1 MLCLV
6 CASVLF
12 FFHAF
17 FLILFLA
24 YGLSASNKKICGT
37 LNWTLVPHTRS
48 LIHTWQK
55 KSWLSQ
61 TKARTFDYDTII
73 SLLVDLVRVQLPH
86 LYLQMFFYNF
96 YFLTFTFF
104 LLFFHFTYS
113 GWDWKL
119 FFNSQFWS
127 LKAIASGEIV
137 GQRPYGHRWDQLNS
151 FNTFC

>member
-1 MLCLV
+1 MKVWWRYKEMLLCCVLCV
-6 CASVLF
+6 LLSYFSFTHFFLF
-12 FFHAF
+12 FFW
-17 FLILFLA
+17 LME

-37 LNWTLVPHTRS
+37 LNWTLVPYTRS

-86 LYLQMFFYNF
+86 LYSQMFFYNF

-104 LLFFHFTYS
+104 FFYFFFTLLI
-113 GWDWKL
+113 WR
-119 FFNSQFWS
+119 
-127 LKAIASGEIV
+127 LKV
-137 GQRPYGHRWDQLNS
+137 V
-151 FNTFC
+151 F